1 MPRWLWGEEPV
12 KSMKISSPR
21 TASFVL
27 MKIGSSKPSLQVS
40 PSHSPSSNSAMAART
55 AFSER
60 PMISSATGSKLSRP
74 NSSMVSMSARPP
86 ASLQAD
92 WA

>member
-1 MPRWLWGEEPV
+1 
-12 KSMKISSPR
+12 
-21 TASFVL
+21 
-27 MKIGSSKPSLQVS
+27 
-40 PSHSPSSNSAMAART
+40 MAART

-60 PMISSATGSKLSRP
+60 PMISSATGSKLSRS

-86 ASLQAD
+86 ASLQAA